1 MINVLNKTLEEVRP
15 VVKNS
20 ANEVTICKDVYTN
33 EMFVVIKLI
42 DRRLIKRILGLLYAP
57 DGSSLLPDDMFVGN
71 LVNKE
76 NVLLVFR
83 YLPERRLF
91 SYLKSESRSA
101 ASTIETVKDL
111 IISYFALKVAPP
123 LIGLLI
129 DEDNIN
135 VRPDGSIYFGT
146 ILDFENINFELKE
159 TDCSK
164 KMIDIINKMLLEFNI
179 TENGQYANTK
189 SIMLFL
195 KKYRNNTYGSLVEV
209 YNDFKLDGAKSK
221 RGLNWFKKIIDEETL
236 FKLGKKILII
246 TAICMICIFVKW
258 LLEKST
264 LMIGFRNNN
273 LDLIGTVNMT
283 EE

>member
-1 MINVLNKTLEEVRP
+1 
-15 VVKNS
+15 
-20 ANEVTICKDVYTN
+20 
-33 EMFVVIKLI
+33 
-42 DRRLIKRILGLLYAP
+42 
-57 DGSSLLPDDMFVGN
+57 MFVGN
-71 LVNKE
+71 SVNKE
-76 NVLLVFR
+76 EVLLVFR
-83 YLPERRLF
+83 YLPERKLF

-101 ASTIETVKDL
+101 ADTIETVKDL
-111 IISYFALKVAPP
+111 IISYFAFKAAPP
-123 LIGLLI
+123 IIDLLI
-129 DEDNIN
+129 DENNIN

-164 KMIDIINKMLLEFNI
+164 KMIDIINKMLLEFSI

-195 KKYRNNTYGSLVEV
+195 KKYRNNTYSSLVEV
-209 YNDFKLDGAKSK
+209 YNDFKLDDAKSQLK
-221 RGLNWFKKIIDEETL
+221 ANWFRRMIDKEKL
-236 FKLGKKILII
+236 FKLGKRILII
-246 TAICMICIFVKW
+246 TAVCMIYIFIRW

-264 LMIGFRNNN
+264 LMIGFKNNN

>member
-20 ANEVTICKDVYTN
+20 ANEVTICRDIYTN
-33 EMFVVIKLI
+33 EMFVVIKII

-57 DGSSLLPDDMFVGN
+57 DGSSFLPDDMFVGN
-71 LVNKE
+71 SVNKE
-76 NVLLVFR
+76 EVLLVFR
-83 YLPERRLF
+83 YLPERKLF
-91 SYLKSESRSA
+91 SYLKSESCSA
-101 ASTIETVKDL
+101 ADTIETVKDL
-111 IISYFALKVAPP
+111 IISYFAFKVAPP
-123 LIGLLI
+123 IIGLLI
-129 DEDNIN
+129 DENNIN

-159 TDCSK
+159 ADCSK

-195 KKYRNNTYGSLVEV
+195 KKYRNNTYSSLVEV
-209 YNDFKLDGAKSK
+209 YNDFKLDDAKSQL
-221 RGLNWFKKIIDEETL
+221 RANWFRKMFDKEKL
-236 FKLGKKILII
+236 FKFGKRILII
-246 TAICMICIFVKW
+246 TAICMIYIFIRW

-264 LMIGFRNNN
+264 LMIGFKNNN

>member
-1 MINVLNKTLEEVRP
+1 MINVLNKTLEKVRP
-15 VVKNS
+15 VVRNS
-20 ANEVTICKDVYTN
+20 TNEVTICKDIYTN

-42 DRRLIKRILGLLYAP
+42 DKRLIKRILGLLYAP
-57 DGSSLLPDDMFVGN
+57 DGSSFLPDDMFVGN
-71 LVNKE
+71 SVNKE
-76 NVLLVFR
+76 EVLLVFR
-83 YLPERRLF
+83 YLPERKLF

-101 ASTIETVKDL
+101 VDTIETVKDL
-111 IISYFALKVAPP
+111 IISYFAFKVAPP

-129 DEDNIN
+129 DENNIN

-146 ILDFENINFELKE
+146 ILNFENINFELKE

-179 TENGQYANTK
+179 TENRQYANTK

-195 KKYRNNTYGSLVEV
+195 KKYRNNTYSSLVEV
-209 YNDFKLDGAKSK
+209 YNDFKLDDAKSK
-221 RGLNWFKKIIDEETL
+221 RANWFRRMVDEGTL
-236 FKLGKKILII
+236 FKLGKRILII
-246 TAICMICIFVKW
+246 TAICMIYIFIRW
-258 LLEKST
+258 LLEKSP
-264 LMIGFRNNN
+264 LMIGFKNNN